1 MSAELVLEGIERTYP
16 GTVEVRALRSVELIV
31 EEGELISVAG
41 RSGSGK
47 STLLNVLGLLDRP
60 TGGRY
65 FVRGVDVSNLD
76 EAELTTLR
84 SRQFGFVF
92 QHYHLM
98 PDRTALENTELG
110 LLYRA
115 APRQYRRAQAREAL
129 IRVGL
134 EHRLGA
140 LPRTMSGG
148 ERQRVAI
155 ARALCQSPRAL
166 LCDEP
171 TGNLDQENSEKIIDL
186 LSEVHRD
193 GFTVIVV
200 THDPSIAKRMPRRLH
215 VHDGIVTDVSA

>member
-1 MSAELVLEGIERTYP
+1 VSAELVLEGIERTYP
-16 GTVEVRALRSVELIV
+16 GAVEVRALRSVSLVI
-31 EEGELISVAG
+31 EEGELISIAG

-60 TGGRY
+60 TDGHY
-65 FVRGVDVSNLD
+65 FVRGVDAGGLG

-92 QHYHLM
+92 QQYHLM

-115 APRQYRRAQAREAL
+115 VPRQHRRAQAREAL
-129 IRVGL
+129 VRVGL
-134 EHRLGA
+134 EHRLNA
-140 LPRTMSGG
+140 LPGTMSGG

-155 ARALCQSPRAL
+155 ARALCQRPRAL

-171 TGNLDQENSEKIIDL
+171 TGNLDEENSEKIIDL
-186 LSEVHRD
+186 LTAVHRG

-200 THDPSIAKRMPRRLH
+200 THDSSIAKRMPRQLH
-215 VHDGIVTDVSA
+215 VQDGIVTDVSA